1 MMIKRKRF
9 MKNVIFALTL
19 FSIILSIWAMTISV
33 SNVAT
38 FNNENDK
45 FLVDF
50 KSNPEVKTASN
61 GNPSLDY
68 SAVSQNASII
78 YRLSLIILSCKF
90 IIQTE

>member
-9 MKNVIFALTL
+9 IKNVIFALTL
-19 FSIILSIWAMTISV
+19 FSIFLGIWAMTI
-33 SNVAT
+33 NA
-38 FNNENDK
+38 NNITTLDNDSDK

-50 KSNPEVKTASN
+50 KNDLDVKTASN

-78 YRLSLIILSCKF
+78 YRLFESI
-90 IIQTE
+90 